1 MGFRPN
7 FWIRTNFHW
16 AGASNREVIIVCESE
31 FDNVSK
37 SFWSLGQKYPA
48 HAVGYSDGK
57 SGLISPGEFTN
68 LSMNSFVSLCEL
80 ATNSEFNIF
89 K

>member
-1 MGFRPN
+1 M
-7 FWIRTNFHW
+7 
-16 AGASNREVIIVCESE
+16 CESE

-37 SFWSLGQKYPA
+37 SSWSFGQKYPA

-57 SGLISPGEFTN
+57 SGLISPTEFTN
-68 LSMNSFVSLCEL
+68 MSLAGFVSLRGF
-80 ATNSEFNIF
+80 ATNSEYNIF